1 MATKSQIIRKL
12 RSPDNKIVLQ
22 AVEELRACGWLEDG
36 TLEGL
41 NLRHVHF
48 QRADLYQANLRKV
61 NLSMA
66 DLRWAD
72 LSKADLHG
80 AQLSN
85 ANLFRADLSKAD
97 LNKANLYKANLQ
109 GIRNLTDDQ
118 LSQAFRLREA
128 IMPDGSR
135 YDGRFNLPGDLESAR
150 ANHIDINDPDAMTE
164 FYGVASTKTSTDL
177 YDRKTG
183 LVSSSDGQLVRK
195 LRGSQVK
202 QVARAVEELRRR
214 GRLSDGS
221 LGWAHLRYVHFRG
234 IDLSAAN
241 LQKANMSMADL
252 GDSNLAYSH
261 LDGAKLN
268 GADLSG
274 ANLEKASLVGTSLIR
289 ANLRGVQNMTDDQ
302 FIMIGRLRGAT
313 MPDGQRYD
321 GRYNLLGDLADAQVL
336 HVELQDPEAIA
347 NFFGISLQD
356 YLAGQRW
363 AREHKTN
370 AWAWADE
377 ISQID
382 ADSLLIRF
390 VELEDKKV
398 SRV

>member
-1 MATKSQIIRKL
+1 MTTKRQLIRKL
-12 RSPDNKIVLQ
+12 LSPDNKIVLQ

-41 NLRHVHF
+41 NLRHAHF
-48 QRADLYQANLRKV
+48 QRADLYKANLSKV

-66 DLRWAD
+66 DLRWTD
-72 LSKADLHG
+72 LSKADLQG

-85 ANLFRADLSKAD
+85 ANLFRADLSKANLKD
-97 LNKANLYKANLQ
+97 ANLYKANLQ
-109 GIRNLTDDQ
+109 GARNITDDQ

-135 YDGRFNLPGDLESAR
+135 YDGRFNLPGDLETAR
-150 ANHIDINDPDAMTE
+150 AGHIDINDPDAMTE
-164 FYGVASTKTSTDL
+164 FYGVAAEKTSTEL
-177 YDRKTG
+177 YSQKTG
-183 LVSSSDGQLVRK
+183 LASSSDGQLVRK
-195 LRGSQVK
+195 LRSSQVA

-214 GRLSDGS
+214 GRLSDGT

-241 LQKANMSMADL
+241 LQKTNMSMADL
-252 GDSNLAYSH
+252 GDANLAYTR
-261 LDGAKLN
+261 LDGAQMN

-274 ANLEKASLVGTSLIR
+274 ADLEKASLAETSLIR
-289 ANLRGVQNMTDDQ
+289 ANLRGAQNLTDEQ
-302 FIMIGRLRGAT
+302 FSGISRLRGAT

-336 HVELQDPEAIA
+336 HVDLQDPEAIA

-363 AREHKTN
+363 AREHQTN
-370 AWAWADE
+370 VWTWADE
-377 ISQID
+377 ISQVD

-390 VELEDKKV
+390 ADLEGK
-398 SRV
+398 